1 MLRAVTAGLLCLLS
15 GVAAA
20 QRLSQRE
27 RTLRYWHLALE
38 NLRAHCACLC
48 LPPKDLWQMSV
59 ENTPLPV
66 SVESAREAIRDAPLK
81 KDEKSLL
88 CMCIETLLD
97 GTQEQQERQLKY
109 ACAFFEKRLAQAEEK
124 QRQDAKLYGMLGVFG
139 GLCIFLV
146 CL

>member
-15 GVAAA
+15 GIAAA

-27 RTLRYWHLALE
+27 RTMRYWYLTLE

-48 LPPKDLWQMSV
+48 LPPEELWQMSV
-59 ENTPLPV
+59 GNTSLPA
-66 SVESAREAIRDAPLK
+66 SIERAREEILQAPLK

-88 CMCIETLLD
+88 CLCLQALLE

-146 CL
+146 CV